1 MLAATGVCIE
11 MAITTGQAVSSV
23 ERELSM
29 ATTDMT
35 AACTVVGIKVAESAR

>member
-11 MAITTGQAVSSV
+11 MAITGRAVSSV
-23 ERELSM
+23 GRELSM

-35 AACTVVGIKVAESAR
+35 AAFTVVGTRIAESAR

>member
-11 MAITTGQAVSSV
+11 MATTGQAVSSV

-35 AACTVVGIKVAESAR
+35 AACTVVGIRIAESAR